1 MPPYARSTN
10 YKPIPGLLMRHSK
23 KPEPKVEVAGLRFFT
38 LLSLVGNLP
47 PTIVAAGVHFYTI
60 VATECLVG
68 VLEKILTLV
77 AILVCCGELNVFV
90 CVCCRFHKNS
100 LRCVTR
106 G

>member
-1 MPPYARSTN
+1 MSVFV
-10 YKPIPGLLMRHSK
+10 IPRAYTEGSK

-38 LLSLVGNLP
+38 LLSPVGNLP
-47 PTIVAAGVHFYTI
+47 PAIVAAGVHFYTV
-60 VATECLVG
+60 VAAECLVG
-68 VLEKILTLV
+68 IFEETFALV
-77 AILVCCGELNVFV
+77 AILVCCGELNLFV

>member
-1 MPPYARSTN
+1 
-10 YKPIPGLLMRHSK
+10 MRHSK

-38 LLSLVGNLP
+38 LLSLVGNLT
-47 PTIVAAGVHFYTI
+47 PTNLGAGVHFYTV
-60 VATECLVG
+60 VAAEGLVG
-68 VLEKILTLV
+68 VLEESLALV